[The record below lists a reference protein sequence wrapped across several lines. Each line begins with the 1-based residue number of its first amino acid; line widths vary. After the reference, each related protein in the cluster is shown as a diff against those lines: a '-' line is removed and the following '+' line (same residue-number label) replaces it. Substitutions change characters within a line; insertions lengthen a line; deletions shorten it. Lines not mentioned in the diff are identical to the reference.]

1 MPAGQNDKKQRI
13 QYKIKLVKN
22 YNDPSSKKNTLYST
36 LAKPRNPAGGVQ
48 EERGEVHGHE
58 RPERLPPPKH
68 HEGMPGEDFIHFEP
82 FIQRKTGSHLTK
94 LGMSCVTY
102 LWFLDPQHLQC
113 LYFLFVLSLLL
124 KVTPAAWAPP

>member
-1 MPAGQNDKKQRI
+1 M
-13 QYKIKLVKN
+13 LKN
-22 YNDPSSKKNTLYST
+22 NKDPNSKKKTTLYST